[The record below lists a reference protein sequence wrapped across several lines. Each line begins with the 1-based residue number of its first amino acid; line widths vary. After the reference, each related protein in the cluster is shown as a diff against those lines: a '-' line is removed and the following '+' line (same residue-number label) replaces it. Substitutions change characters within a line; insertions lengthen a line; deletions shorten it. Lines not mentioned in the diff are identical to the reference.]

1 MQHPRI
7 AATISVILI
16 VMAALL
22 GWRSL
27 VVSDSL
33 ASLEPTTV
41 TIEAAAFDTAEPST
55 STPTPIRGATSGV
68 TDPTVPRELVDASG
82 WTGTVVLDQA
92 NTIYDFGNVVAGRD
106 ITIAASNVEARNI
119 RGTGARRVGL
129 RDGRDYVDSG
139 FRDFEFTYVATENG
153 DGGEIV
159 RPYFIGGTDVN
170 PDGRAGVGSPV
181 HIYAYGGDVI
191 EPLIED
197 FVVRGWKIDSSNP
210 DPHND
215 AIQFTGIDG
224 GRVYNP
230 TLRNVDVKTGAAHG
244 VLMRHVWGTVTVE
257 DSIFLRRYGA
267 FLAFF
272 GNAEDVSDTVV
283 VVWRNNTLPG
293 DAPGS
298 SVAAFRNGWSVDPSS
313 DMSLG
318 AGGIV
323 VLS

>member
-7 AATISVILI
+7 AVTVSVFLI
-16 VMAALL
+16 AVAALL

-27 VVSDSL
+27 VVSDSVAL
-33 ASLEPTTV
+33 LEPTTV
-41 TIEAAAFDTAEPST
+41 AIETAAFDNPSSSAESSSPDLASAT
-55 STPTPIRGATSGV
+55 TQPTL
-68 TDPTVPRELVDASG
+68 PRVLVDASEL
-82 WTGTVVLDQA
+82 TGTIVLDEP
-92 NTIYDFGNVVAGRD
+92 NTIYDFGNVPASRD

-119 RGTGARRVGL
+119 RGSGARRIGL

-139 FRDFEFTYVATENG
+139 FRDFEFTYAATENG
-153 DGGEIV
+153 GGGELI
-159 RPYFIGGTDVN
+159 RPYFVGGIDVN
-170 PDGRAGVGSPV
+170 PDGKLGVGSPV

-191 EPLIED
+191 DPLIED
-197 FVVRGWKIDSSNP
+197 FEVRGWKIDTGNP

-230 TLRNVDVKTGAAHG
+230 TLREVDVKTGAAHG
-244 VLMRHVWGTVTVE
+244 VLMRNVWGTVTVE
-257 DSIFLRRYGA
+257 DSIFQRRYGA

-272 GNAEDVSDTVV
+272 GNAEDVSDDVV
-283 VVWRNNTLPG
+283 VVWRNNSLPG
-293 DAPGS
+293 DAPGAS
-298 SVAAFRNGWSVDPSS
+298 TAAFRNGWSVDPSS

-323 VLS
+323 VQP